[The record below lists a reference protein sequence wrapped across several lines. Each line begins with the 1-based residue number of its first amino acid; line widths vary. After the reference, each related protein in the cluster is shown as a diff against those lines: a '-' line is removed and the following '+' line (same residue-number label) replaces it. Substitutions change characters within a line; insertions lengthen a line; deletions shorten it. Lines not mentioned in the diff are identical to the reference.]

1 MVEKKD
7 IEKLI
12 IQNKKSTL
20 KNHWND
26 AFFYNTTKYSG
37 EIKPNELLIWRSA
50 HFLRGAYPIFHL
62 TFDQNEKLNGIKTE
76 KNPFYKLLNK
86 ISIGFFIVLAL
97 VLLFTT
103 EFKTAIF
110 GIIGI
115 TLIGTLLHLVLSKAK
130 KYETNILTDELK
142 NAIENIERKNNPELI
157 NKPKAELKK
166 EKVKEWTFTKI
177 LTRVILYPFCL
188 FMIYLCIQMILNP
201 DPNHLRQRPLGIIG
215 IIIIGGYLV
224 IDIIII
230 VKNLMNNKNYS

>member
-37 EIKPNELLIWRSA
+37 EIRPNELLIWRSA

-62 TFDQNEKLNGIKTE
+62 TFNQNSELNGIKTE
-76 KNPFYKLLNK
+76 KNPYHKLLNK
-86 ISIGFFIVLAL
+86 STIGFFIVLAL

-103 EFKTAIF
+103 EFKTATI

-115 TLIGTLLHLVLSKAK
+115 SVIGTLFHLVMSKAK
-130 KYETNILTDELK
+130 KYETKILTHELK
-142 NAIENIERKNNPELI
+142 EAIENIERENNPELK
-157 NKPKAELKK
+157 NKPKAGLKK
-166 EKVKEWTFTKI
+166 QNVKEWTFIKV
-177 LTRVILYPFCL
+177 LTRLLLYPFCL
-188 FMIYLCIQMILNP
+188 LMLYLCILMILNP
-201 DPNHLRQRPLGIIG
+201 EPYYPRQRPLGIIG

-224 IDIIII
+224 ADIMII
-230 VKNLMNNKNYS
+230 VKNLIKNKNYS

>member
-62 TFDQNEKLNGIKTE
+62 TFGKNAELNGIKTE
-76 KNPFYKLLNK
+76 KNPYHKLLNK

-103 EFKTAIF
+103 EFKTAII
-110 GIIGI
+110 GIIGFSV
-115 TLIGTLLHLVLSKAK
+115 IGTLLHLVMSKAK
-130 KYETNILTDELK
+130 KYETKILTDELK
-142 NAIENIERKNNPELI
+142 QAIENIERENNPELI
-157 NKPKAELKK
+157 NKPKTELKK
-166 EKVKEWTFTKI
+166 EKIKEWTFSKI
-177 LTRVILYPFCL
+177 LTRLLLYPFCL
-188 FMIYLCIQMILNP
+188 LILWFSITLFLP
-201 DPNHLRQRPLGIIG
+201 GGIFKYKTLGVFGIIVSLAYP
-215 IIIIGGYLV
+215 ITDLIMIFR
-224 IDIIII
+224 
-230 VKNLMNNKNYS
+230 KNKNYS

>member
-26 AFFYNTTKYSG
+26 AFFYNTAKYSG

-50 HFLRGAYPIFHL
+50 HFLRGAYPVFHL
-62 TFDQNEKLNGIKTE
+62 TFDQNGELNGIKTE
-76 KNPFYKLLNK
+76 KNPYHKLLNK

-103 EFKTAIF
+103 EIKTAII

-115 TLIGTLLHLVLSKAK
+115 SVIGTLLHLVMAKAK
-130 KYETNILTDELK
+130 KYETKILTDELK
-142 NAIENIERKNNPELI
+142 EAIENIERENNPELI
-157 NKPKAELKK
+157 NKPKTELKK
-166 EKVKEWTFTKI
+166 GKVKEWTFTKI
-177 LTRVILYPFCL
+177 LTRLILYPFCL
-188 FMIYLCIQMILNP
+188 FILYLCIQMILNP
-201 DPNHLRQRPLGIIG
+201 DPNHIRQRPLGIIG
-215 IIIIGGYLV
+215 IVIVGGYLIV
-224 IDIIII
+224 DITII
-230 VKNLMNNKNYS
+230 VQNLMKNKNYS

>member
-62 TFDQNEKLNGIKTE
+62 TFNQNSELNGIKTE
-76 KNPFYKLLNK
+76 KNPYHKLLNK
-86 ISIGFFIVLAL
+86 STIGFFIVLAL

-103 EFKTAIF
+103 EFKTAII
-110 GIIGI
+110 GIIGFSVI
-115 TLIGTLLHLVLSKAK
+115 ETLLHLVMSKAK
-130 KYETNILTDELK
+130 KYETKILTDELK
-142 NAIENIERKNNPELI
+142 QAIENIERENNPELI
-157 NKPKAELKK
+157 NKPKTELKK
-166 EKVKEWTFTKI
+166 EKIKEWTFSKI
-177 LTRVILYPFCL
+177 LTRLLLYPFCL
-188 FMIYLCIQMILNP
+188 LILWFSITLFLP
-201 DPNHLRQRPLGIIG
+201 GGIFKYKTLGVFGIIVSLAYP
-215 IIIIGGYLV
+215 ITDLIMIFR
-224 IDIIII
+224 
-230 VKNLMNNKNYS
+230 KNKNYS

>member
-50 HFLRGAYPIFHL
+50 HFLRGAYPVFHL
-62 TFDQNEKLNGIKTE
+62 TFDQKGELNGIKTE
-76 KNPFYKLLNK
+76 KNPYHKILNK

-103 EFKTAIF
+103 EFKTAIIV
-110 GIIGI
+110 IIGI
-115 TLIGTLLHLVLSKAK
+115 SVIGTLLHLVMSKAK
-130 KYETNILTDELK
+130 KYETKILTDELK
-142 NAIENIERKNNPELI
+142 EAIENIERENNPELI
-157 NKPKAELKK
+157 NKPKTELKK
-166 EKVKEWTFTKI
+166 EKIKEWTFTKI
-177 LTRVILYPFCL
+177 LTRLLLYPFCL
-188 FMIYLCIQMILNP
+188 LLLWFSITRFLPEGKTLYGIF
-201 DPNHLRQRPLGIIG
+201 GIIVALAYP
-215 IIIIGGYLV
+215 IA
-224 IDIIII
+224 DILLAFG
-230 VKNLMNNKNYS
+230 KSKNYS

>member
-37 EIKPNELLIWRSA
+37 EIKQNELLIWRSA

-62 TFDQNEKLNGIKTE
+62 TFDQNGELNGIKTE
-76 KNPFYKLLNK
+76 KNPYHKLLNK
-86 ISIGFFIVLAL
+86 ISIGFFIVLVL

-103 EFKTAIF
+103 EFKTALI

-115 TLIGTLLHLVLSKAK
+115 SVIGTLLHLVMSKAK
-130 KYETNILTDELK
+130 KYETKNLTDELK
-142 NAIENIERKNNPELI
+142 EAIGNIERANNPELV
-157 NKPKAELKK
+157 NQPNADLKK
-166 EKVKEWTFTKI
+166 EKVKEWSFTKI
-177 LTRVILYPFCL
+177 LTRIILYPFCVFIL
-188 FMIYLCIQMILNP
+188 YLCIQMILNP
-201 DPNHLRQRPLGIIG
+201 DPYHPRQRPLGVFG
-215 IIIIGGYLV
+215 IIVVGGYLV
-224 IDIIII
+224 ADITIILR
-230 VKNLMNNKNYS
+230 NLMKNKNYS

>member
-12 IQNKKSTL
+12 VQNKKSTL

-37 EIKPNELLIWRSA
+37 EIKTNELLIWRSA

-62 TFDQNEKLNGIKTE
+62 TFDQNGELNGIKTE

-115 TLIGTLLHLVLSKAK
+115 SLIGTLLHLVLSKAK

-142 NAIENIERKNNPELI
+142 DAIENIERKNNPELI

-166 EKVKEWTFTKI
+166 EKVKEWTFTKF
-177 LTRVILYPFCL
+177 LTRIILYPFCL
-188 FMIYLCIQMILNP
+188 FMIYLFIQMILNP
-201 DPNHLRQRPLGIIG
+201 DPNHARQRPLGIIG
-215 IIIIGGYLV
+215 IIIIGGYL
-224 IDIIII
+224 IADITII
-230 VKNLMNNKNYS
+230 VKNLMKDKNYS

>member
-7 IEKLI
+7 IEKII

-50 HFLRGAYPIFHL
+50 HFLRGAYPVFHL
-62 TFDQNEKLNGIKTE
+62 TFDQNGELNGIKTE
-76 KNPFYKLLNK
+76 KNPYQKLLNK

-103 EFKTAIF
+103 EFKIAII

-115 TLIGTLLHLVLSKAK
+115 SVIGTLLNLVMSKAK
-130 KYETNILTDELK
+130 KYETKILTDELK
-142 NAIENIERKNNPELI
+142 DAIENIERKNNPELI
-157 NKPKAELKK
+157 NKPKTELKK

-177 LTRVILYPFCL
+177 LTRLLLYPFCL
-188 FMIYLCIQMILNP
+188 LILWFSITGFLP
-201 DPNHLRQRPLGIIG
+201 EGKTLYGIFG
-215 IIIIGGYLV
+215 IVVALAYPIADLILAFG
-224 IDIIII
+224 
-230 VKNLMNNKNYS
+230 KKKNYS

>member
-62 TFDQNEKLNGIKTE
+62 TFNQDGELNGIKTE
-76 KNPFYKLLNK
+76 KNPYHKLLNK
-86 ISIGFFIVLAL
+86 ISIGFFIALAL

-103 EFKTAIF
+103 EFKTAII

-115 TLIGTLLHLVLSKAK
+115 SVIGTLLHLIMSKAK
-130 KYETNILTDELK
+130 KYETKILTDELK
-142 NAIENIERKNNPELI
+142 DAIENLERKKNPELI
-157 NKPKAELKK
+157 NKPKTELKK

-177 LTRVILYPFCL
+177 LTRIILYPFCL
-188 FMIYLCIQMILNP
+188 FMLYLCFQMILNP
-201 DPNHLRQRPLGIIG
+201 DPNHMRQRPLGIIG
-215 IIIIGGYLV
+215 IVIIGGYLIV
-224 IDIIII
+224 DLTII
-230 VKNLMNNKNYS
+230 VKNLMKNKNYS

>member
-37 EIKPNELLIWRSA
+37 EIKPNELLIWRSS
-50 HFLRGAYPIFHL
+50 HFLRGAYPIFYL
-62 TFDQNEKLNGIKTE
+62 TFDQNGELNGIKTV
-76 KNPFYKLLNK
+76 KNPYYKLWNK
-86 ISIGFFIVLAL
+86 ISIGFLIMLNL
-97 VLLFTT
+97 ILIFTT

-115 TLIGTLLHLVLSKAK
+115 SVLGFFWYLFMFNVT
-130 KYETNILTDELK
+130 KYETKNLTKELK
-142 NAIENIERKNNPELI
+142 EEIENIERENNPALKSI
-157 NKPKAELKK
+157 PKTELKK

-177 LTRVILYPFCL
+177 LTRFLLYPFCL
-188 FMIYLCIQMILNP
+188 LILWLSITGFL
-201 DPNHLRQRPLGIIG
+201 DEGMTLYRIFG
-215 IIIIGGYLV
+215 IIIVLTYI
-224 IDIIII
+224 IADIILAIR
-230 VKNLMNNKNYS
+230 KNKNYS

>member
-1 MVEKKD
+1 VVEKKD

-50 HFLRGAYPIFHL
+50 HFLRGVYPVFHL
-62 TFDQNEKLNGIKTE
+62 TFDQNGELNGIKTE
-76 KNPFYKLLNK
+76 KNPYHKLLNK

-97 VLLFTT
+97 FLLITT
-103 EFKTAIF
+103 EFKTAII

-115 TLIGTLLHLVLSKAK
+115 SVIGTLLNLVMSKAK
-130 KYETNILTDELK
+130 KYETKILTDELK
-142 NAIENIERKNNPELI
+142 EAIENIERENNPELI
-157 NKPKAELKK
+157 NKSKTELKK

-177 LTRVILYPFCL
+177 LTRLLLYPFCL
-188 FMIYLCIQMILNP
+188 LILWFSITGF
-201 DPNHLRQRPLGIIG
+201 LQEGKTLYGIFG
-215 IIIIGGYLV
+215 IVVALAYPIADLILAFG
-224 IDIIII
+224 
-230 VKNLMNNKNYS
+230 KKKNYS

>member
-62 TFDQNEKLNGIKTE
+62 SFNQNAELNGIKTE
-76 KNPFYKLLNK
+76 KNPYHKLLNK
-86 ISIGFFIVLAL
+86 ISIGLFIVLAL
-97 VLLFTT
+97 VLLFMI
-103 EFKTAIF
+103 EFKTAII

-115 TLIGTLLHLVLSKAK
+115 SVIGTLLHLVMSKAK
-130 KYETNILTDELK
+130 KYETKILTDELK
-142 NAIENIERKNNPELI
+142 VAIENIEREKNPELI
-157 NKPKAELKK
+157 NKPKTELKK
-166 EKVKEWTFTKI
+166 EKIKEWTFTKI
-177 LTRVILYPFCL
+177 LTRLLLYPFCL
-188 FMIYLCIQMILNP
+188 LILWFSITLFLP
-201 DPNHLRQRPLGIIG
+201 GGIFKYKTLGVFGIIVSLAYPVTDL
-215 IIIIGGYLV
+215 IMIFR
-224 IDIIII
+224 
-230 VKNLMNNKNYS
+230 KNKNYS

>member
-37 EIKPNELLIWRSA
+37 EIKPNELLIWSFA

>member
-37 EIKPNELLIWRSA
+37 EIKPNKLLIWRSA

-62 TFDQNEKLNGIKTE
+62 TFDQNDELNEIKTE
-76 KNPFYKLLNK
+76 KNPYHKLLNK
-86 ISIGFFIVLAL
+86 ISIGFVIVLAL

-115 TLIGTLLHLVLSKAK
+115 SVIGTLLHLVMSKAK
-130 KYETNILTDELK
+130 KYETKILTNELK
-142 NAIENIERKNNPELI
+142 DAIENIERENNIELI
-157 NKPKAELKK
+157 NKPKTELKK
-166 EKVKEWTFTKI
+166 EKVKEWTFTKV
-177 LTRVILYPFCL
+177 LTRLFLYPFCL
-188 FMIYLCIQMILNP
+188 LVLWFSITVFLPEGKRLYGVF
-201 DPNHLRQRPLGIIG
+201 GIVVALAYPIS
-215 IIIIGGYLV
+215 
-224 IDIIII
+224 DIILAFG
-230 VKNLMNNKNYS
+230 KNKNYS